1 MATVMATEL
10 ATAMETAMAI
20 AMAMA
25 TARGTI
31 MKEGLPL
38 LSEGI
43 SSVLSVLGCF
53 IPVYI

>member
-1 MATVMATEL
+1 MATEL